1 MKKIIAGFVF
11 CGIGLFS
18 FGQVKSVNPAEKPK
32 EVVINP
38 AAKSMSESQ
47 NKPASRAK
55 ISRKVKPVLRRE
67 NYEAAPQKD

>member
-1 MKKIIAGFVF
+1 MKKIITGFAF

-18 FGQVKSVNPAEKPK
+18 FGQVKSVNPTEKPK

-38 AAKSMSESQ
+38 TAKSISESQ
-47 NKPASRAK
+47 SKQVSRAK